1 VKQPPLRSSAYNAR
15 SAIKVESS
23 DFFSGNSYDVSHLPV
38 IVGIGGVNP
47 AGRLSMHHGYRRMVI
62 DALPAAIATETYRS
76 LAGLMNIHKNAD
88 DMETRRF
95 INSHTLVRRIEAF
108 DPTSIPWHRNV
119 AFGAT
124 GDGALS
130 FKLPRRQL
138 PDRIPDDWQ
147 INDTGDKDVTIVV
160 QGKLHALVEDKRIS
174 RVTSAGQVPTGF
186 NPDKLYQSRSHP
198 RGLALTVFG
207 ASDAVRSLGMDWDR
221 LRQCVQPDQFAVY
234 SGSAMGQLDND
245 GSGGMLQASLM
256 GKRVTSKQLP
266 LGLCEMP
273 ADFINAYVLGSLGA
287 TGATIGACATFLYN
301 LRQGVEDIQSGRRRV
316 VMVGNAEAPIT
327 PEVIEGYRTMGALAE
342 DEALMALDGR
352 TDAPDNRR
360 AVRPFSDNCGFTL
373 GEGAVYTVLMDD
385 ALALEL
391 GLVVHGSIANVF
403 VNSDG
408 FKKSIPGPGVGN
420 YVTVAKAMSLA
431 RRLIGEQGLRRRSYF
446 HAHGTSTPQNRVT
459 ESHIM
464 SAMAGIFGVENWLVA
479 AVKTYVGHSLAPAGG
494 DQLAAVL
501 GAWEYGWIPGI
512 TTIDH
517 IAEDVHQKNLRF
529 SMQHVQFDPATMDA
543 AFINSKGFGGNNAT
557 ALVLSPTVTRQMLE
571 RKHGAAAMTAYR
583 RRNESIR
590 AQLADYDA
598 RMSRGE
604 VAPIYQ
610 FGEGVLEA
618 EDLTITDTQI
628 KVPGYAN
635 PIELDLGDPY
645 PDMSRGNSS

>member
-1 VKQPPLRSSAYNAR
+1 
-15 SAIKVESS
+15 
-23 DFFSGNSYDVSHLPV
+23 VSNLPV
-38 IVGIGGVNP
+38 IVGFGGVNP
-47 AGRLSMHHGYRRMVI
+47 AGRLSLHHGYRRLVI
-62 DALPAAIATETYRS
+62 DALPAAVATETYRS

-88 DMETRRF
+88 DAETRRY
-95 INSHTLVRRIEAF
+95 INSHTLVRRIESF
-108 DPTSIPWHRNV
+108 DPTSIPWQRNV
-119 AFGAT
+119 ALAST
-124 GDGALS
+124 SDEALT

-160 QGKLHALVEDKRIS
+160 QGKLHALVEDMRIS

-207 ASDAVRSLGMDWDR
+207 ASDAVRSLGIDWDR
-221 LRQCVQPDQFAVY
+221 LRQRVQPDQFAVY
-234 SGSAMGQLDND
+234 SGSAMGQLDTD
-245 GSGGMLQASLM
+245 GSGGMLQAALM

-316 VMVGNAEAPIT
+316 VTVGNAEAPIT

-373 GEGAVYTVLMDD
+373 AEGAVYTVLMDD

-391 GLVVHGSIANVF
+391 GLVVHGSVANVF

-431 RRLIGEQGLRRRSYF
+431 RRLIGEDGLRRRSYF
-446 HAHGTSTPQNRVT
+446 QAHGTSTPQNRVT

-464 SAMAGIFGVENWLVA
+464 SELAGVFGVEDWLVA
-479 AVKTYVGHSLAPAGG
+479 AVKAYVGHSLAPAGG

-517 IAEDVHQKNLRF
+517 IAEDVHRNHLRF
-529 SMQHVQFDPATMDA
+529 SMEHVEIDPAAMDA

-571 RKHGAAAMTAYR
+571 RKHGAAAMAAYR

-618 EDLTITDTQI
+618 DDLTITDTQI
-628 KVPGYAN
+628 QVPGYAH

-645 PDMSRGNSS
+645 PDMSGGR